1 MTDIKKVLDS
11 MKDLNNDEA
20 IDKLVKMVKS
30 GEAGISSSQAIT
42 LANRILPMI
51 EKSQQDK
58 VRKLI
63 KKLKSLNYKAVM

>member
-20 IDKLVKMVKS
+20 IDRLVKMVKS

-51 EKSQQDK
+51 EKSQQDR

-63 KKLKSLNYKAVM
+63 KKLKS

>member
-51 EKSQQDK
+51 EKSQQDR
-58 VRKLI
+58 VSKLI
-63 KKLKSLNYKAVM
+63 KKLKS

>member
-20 IDKLVKMVKS
+20 IDRLVKMVKS
-30 GEAGISSSQAIT
+30 GETGISSSQAIT

-63 KKLKSLNYKAVM
+63 KKLKS

>member
-42 LANRILPMI
+42 LANRILPII
-51 EKSQQDK
+51 EKSQQDR

-63 KKLKSLNYKAVM
+63 KKLKS

>member
-1 MTDIKKVLDS
+1 MTDLKKVLDS

-63 KKLKSLNYKAVM
+63 KKLKS

>member
-1 MTDIKKVLDS
+1 MTDLKKILDS

-51 EKSQQDK
+51 EKSQQDR

-63 KKLKSLNYKAVM
+63 KKLKS

>member
-1 MTDIKKVLDS
+1 

-63 KKLKSLNYKAVM
+63 KKLKS

>member
-63 KKLKSLNYKAVM
+63 KKLKS

>member
-63 KKLKSLNYKAVM
+63 RKLKS

>member
-51 EKSQQDK
+51 EKSQQDR

-63 KKLKSLNYKAVM
+63 KKLKS